1 MGFCPPLGGRTGSAR
16 GRRFGTDLWADAAW
30 ADAAWADAAWADVA
44 SEDGADGDSS
54 DDDYVLTPEEELV
67 IASDPDLAI
76 TE

>member
-1 MGFCPPLGGRTGSAR
+1 MILGFCPPLGGTGSAR

-30 ADAAWADAAWADVA
+30 ADVA
-44 SEDGADGDSS
+44 SEDGADGDTS
-54 DDDYVLTPEEELV
+54 DDDYVLTPEEELL